1 MPGFSELTQETFDA
15 LANHPSQSK
24 YWSDGSEV
32 THLDLGGAGPGAH
45 IIMRRDLQK
54 MMVDSLPPEVIF
66 MGHKLESITED
77 DKEGLK
83 QVWSTNNTCFFVG
96 GNQWLNVQ
104 DCGGCT
110 SSDG

>member
-1 MPGFSELTQETFDA
+1 M
-15 LANHPSQSK
+15 ANHPSQSK
-24 YWSDGSEV
+24 YWSNGEEV

-77 DKEGLK
+77 DKEQGVANRGQK
-83 QVWSTNNTCFFVG
+83 VFVFLCWEAKDLMSKILEFA
-96 GNQWLNVQ
+96 QPKMA
-104 DCGGCT
+104 
-110 SSDG
+110 DGYVGQGKYTIKIN